1 LINNKGMLPMTEQ
14 QIRFDDGASYERM
27 MGVWSKLAGTVFLDW
42 MKPATGSRWV
52 DVGCGNGAFTELIF
66 SRFAPSTVDGIDP
79 SEAQLEFARARP
91 GTRAA
96 KFQLGDAMALP
107 FAEDSFDVAVVALVI
122 FSVPDLAK
130 GVAEMV
136 RVVRPGGQ
144 VAAYV
149 WDVMGGK
156 ATAAPI
162 QSEMVAMGYAPPR
175 QPSMEASRI
184 ESLRELWAAAGLEAI
199 ETTEIDVRRTF
210 DNFDDFWTTTLLI
223 PILRPT
229 FAAMPSKDREIL
241 KIRVRERLPA
251 DAAGRITH
259 EARANAVKGCLPE

>member
-1 LINNKGMLPMTEQ
+1 MQTPHFVLPLPVSVQ
-14 QIRFDDGASYERM
+14 
-27 MGVWSKLAGTVFLDW
+27 
-42 MKPATGSRWV
+42 
-52 DVGCGNGAFTELIF
+52 
-66 SRFAPSTVDGIDP
+66 GIDP
-79 SEAQLEFARARP
+79 SEEQLAYARTRPASRIAQFR
-91 GTRAA
+91 
-96 KFQLGDAMALP
+96 QGDALALP
-107 FAEDSFDVAVVALVI
+107 FPGDTFDVAVMPLVI
-122 FSVPDLAK
+122 FFVPDPAK

-162 QSEMVAMGYAPPR
+162 QSEMVAMGYTPPR
-175 QPSMEASRI
+175 QPSMEASRL